1 MKLKIAIIGS
11 GVFGLTA
18 AIKLSQIKNSNIVV
32 FEQHNKPFYGATYAN
47 HNRHHYGFHYPKSQL
62 TIDQIN
68 KSKKEFESEYFNNAQ
83 ESIRLNIP
91 LFIQDLYKK
100 YKNVKA

>member
-11 GVFGLTA
+11 GAFGLTA

-68 KSKKEFESEYFNNAQ
+68 KSKKEFESEYFKAC
-83 ESIRLNIP
+83 R
-91 LFIQDLYKK
+91 FD
-100 YKNVKA
+100 YKNFYAISNESKNVTSQKLI